1 MNLNINEYI
10 DEKIHLSLKS
20 FLNKN
25 DRVLEIGSGFGEYS
39 FKIANNVKHIV
50 VLDMDDKKLAKIKK
64 KIISDS
70 IDNITIV
77 KSKIEDYIPEKKFDK
92 IIIIQS
98 IGYILPKSFI
108 DVLNYNLKVS
118 GDLFI
123 LDLSKSLIFTTR
135 RKIKYFFNTKIPR
148 ANNYSKKEIGLITE
162 LFSYNSISYYGLFII
177 LLPFFFFFSK
187 NIRIKIYNKFDN
199 FIYLRK
205 LSFKYLLICKN
216 FHGKRLK

>member
-10 DEKIHLSLKS
+10 DEKIYLSLKS

-39 FKIANNVKHIV
+39 FKIANYAKHV
-50 VLDMDDKKLAKIKK
+50 VALDMDDKKLAKIKK

-98 IGYILPKSFI
+98 IGYIFPKSFI
-108 DVLNYNLKVS
+108 NVLNYNLKEN
-118 GDLFI
+118 GDLLI

-135 RKIKYFFNTKIPR
+135 RKIKYFFNKKIPR
-148 ANNYSKKEIGLITE
+148 ANNYSKKEIGMITE
-162 LFSYNSISYYGLFII
+162 LFSYKKTSYYGLFII
-177 LLPFFFFFSK
+177 ILPLFFFFPK
-187 NIRIKIYNKFDN
+187 NTRLKIYNKFDN
-199 FIYLRK
+199 FIYLKK

-216 FHGKRLK
+216 FHSKRIK